1 MLSRA
6 QIYQGIG
13 TAWVLLSLY
22 LGALVVEIIIMHKR
36 ILKGN
41 MRKRYD
47 YDVLIPIL
55 IVSIIGLAAH
65 EIHDM
70 FPIDVSKVITTLVV
84 LSAWAT
90 GNLNVRVMSLLK
102 IKERKKLV

>member
-1 MLSRA
+1 
-6 QIYQGIG
+6 
-13 TAWVLLSLY
+13 
-22 LGALVVEIIIMHKR
+22 
-36 ILKGN
+36 

-84 LSAWAT
+84 LCTSFLFYVLCM
-90 GNLNVRVMSLLK
+90 GNRQPKCKGDVVARNKRA
-102 IKERKKLV
+102 KEISISRQYLFRL